1 MPEMTIAPVAT
12 HGFFV
17 DGRWRDDGD
26 IVEIHAPYDNNLIAR
41 VVQGRREH
49 AEAAIAASVKAFG
62 TTRRLPAFERQRVL
76 RQIASYMTQR
86 KDEFTRTLAQEAG
99 KPIKAA
105 RTEVE
110 RAIFT
115 FNVAAEETTRI
126 YGDYLPLDWQESTAG
141 RWGIVRRFPLGP
153 IAGITPFNFPI
164 NLVAHKV
171 APAIAAGC
179 SMVLKPAPQTPL
191 CSLLL
196 AECVQQAGWPDGG
209 LNVLPLSNEDAGL
222 LITDDRIKLI
232 SFTGSVPVGWDIKRR
247 AGKKKVVLELGGNA
261 PVIVHHDADLEYAAE
276 RCVTGGFGYAGQTCI
291 SVQRILVEHSVYGR
305 FTDLFVDAVK
315 KLKTGD
321 PLHESTDVGPLIR
334 ESDAI
339 RTVNWIDEAVRAGAR
354 LLCGGS
360 RKNLVVEPAV
370 LTGTKP
376 DMKVN
381 CQEVFGPVV
390 TVEPYKDFDQ
400 ALRQANNS
408 AYGLQAGVFTRDA
421 KLLFQ
426 AYEELEVG
434 GVIAGD
440 VPSFRIDQM
449 PYGGVKDS
457 GLGREGLRYAIEE
470 MTEPKLMV
478 MNLR

>member
-1 MPEMTIAPVAT
+1 MPAAIESINF
-12 HGFFV
+12 GFLL
-17 DGRWRDDGD
+17 DGKWKDDGER
-26 IVEIHAPYDNNLIAR
+26 IEILSPGTRQRVGLTYRATAADAETAIRAAAR
-41 VVQGRREH
+41 
-49 AEAAIAASVKAFG
+49 AFEVTKKMG
-62 TTRRLPAFERQRVL
+62 GFERQRIL
-76 RQIASYMTQR
+76 RAISAGIEKNS
-86 KDEFTRTLAQEAG
+86 EELARLVALEAG
-99 KPIKAA
+99 KPIKTA
-105 RTEVE
+105 RVEVD
-110 RAIFT
+110 RAVFT
-115 FNVAAEETTRI
+115 FTVAAEESTRI
-126 YGDYLPLDWQESTAG
+126 YGEYLPLDWQEFTAG

-179 SMVLKPAPQTPL
+179 PMVLKPAPQTPL

-222 LITDDRIKLI
+222 LVTDDRIKLI

-261 PVIVHHDADLEYAAE
+261 AVIVHSDADLSYAAE
-276 RCVTGGFGYAGQTCI
+276 RCVTGGFAYAGQTCI
-291 SVQRILVEHSVYGR
+291 SVQRILVEHSVYGK
-305 FTDLFVDAVK
+305 FTDLLVEGVK
-315 KLKTGD
+315 KLKAGD
-321 PLHESTDVGPLIR
+321 PLDESTDVGPLIR

-339 RTVNWIDEAVRAGAR
+339 RTTNWTEEAVRGGAR
-354 LLCGGS
+354 LLCGGG
-360 RKNLVVEPAV
+360 RKGLVVEPTV

-390 TVEPYKDFDQ
+390 TVEPYRDFDE
-400 ALRQANNS
+400 ALRRVNHS
-408 AYGLQAGVFTRDA
+408 SFGLQAGLFTRDA

-434 GVIAGD
+434 GLIAGD
-440 VPSFRIDQM
+440 VPSFRVDHM

-470 MTEPKLMV
+470 MTEPKLLV